1 MHLHKIFFSLLLF
14 FLLKTD
20 ALTAQASFQWAKSNQ
35 GLLADEATAVAL
47 DALGNV
53 YYAGNFEGVFDL
65 DPSAS
70 TSTIASGG
78 LKDNFIIKLDAS
90 GNFIWGK
97 NFSGTNNSYITDI
110 VADATN
116 NIIIVGNLLG
126 SADFDPSPST
136 FVLTAPGSSNAG
148 FVSKLDFNGNYVWA
162 KTYTSTTNAS
172 ASSVEVDAASNI
184 YIGGNFFGVIDLDP
198 GASSINI
205 TTNNTSSN
213 GFISR
218 LNSSGIYLN
227 HYVIGA
233 SSSDDSVRD
242 LKFDNLS
249 NSLYATSFV
258 ESLIS
263 GTGAYA
269 GGIDVFFEKLNAN
282 LTAVWNKQFG
292 GSGGEYPTT
301 IDIDANGNVYLAGV
315 FNGNCDF
322 DPSISSS
329 FTLASF
335 NAVYDDIFISKY
347 NATGNFV
354 WAKQMGSNSL
364 HDYCN
369 GMVVNTTGVYITGAF
384 QGSCDFDPS
393 VTVNNLTS
401 SGGQDIYIA
410 SVDLNGN
417 YNFAHKYGSSGV
429 ETGISIASDGVNIYT
444 VGYFSNTIDFD
455 FTAGVNTHASLGGT
469 DPFVHKMNLSS
480 VGLQENTK
488 SETHF
493 YPNPANEELHFEN
506 YNGDKVILNIYDLTG
521 KLIHTF
527 TSSEKN
533 FTISLNN
540 VKKGIYILKRETNG
554 KIATNKLLIN

>member
-1 MHLHKIFFSLLLF
+1 MHKIQIFISALF
-14 FLLKTD
+14 FFFVSNQFAK
-20 ALTAQASFQWAKSNQ
+20 AQASSAWAKNNQ
-35 GLLADEATAVAL
+35 GVLNDQATAVAL

-53 YYAGNFEGVFDL
+53 YYAGNFEGTFDL
-65 DPSAS
+65 DPGAS
-70 TSTIASGG
+70 TSTVTSLG

-110 VADATN
+110 VTDATN
-116 NIIIVGNLLG
+116 NIVIVGNLLG
-126 SADFDPSPST
+126 SADFDPSPSS
-136 FVLTAPGSSNAG
+136 FILSAPGSSSAG

-162 KTYTSTTNAS
+162 KTFTSTTNAS
-172 ASSVEVDAASNI
+172 ASSVVVDAASNI
-184 YIGGNFFGVIDLDP
+184 YIGGNFFGIIDLDP
-198 GASSINI
+198 GVPSINI

-218 LNSSGIYLN
+218 LNSSGVYLN
-227 HYVIGA
+227 HYALGA

-258 ESLIS
+258 ESLVS
-263 GTGAYA
+263 GTGAYG

-354 WAKQMGSNSL
+354 WAKQIGSNSL

-369 GMVVNTTGVYITGAF
+369 GMVVNSNGVRIVGAF
-384 QGSCDFDPS
+384 QGTCDFDPS
-393 VTVNNLTS
+393 ATINNLTS

-410 SVDLNGN
+410 SIDLNGN
-417 YNFAHKYGSSGV
+417 YNYAHKYGSSGV
-429 ETGISIASDGVNIYT
+429 ESAISIASDGNSIYT

-455 FTAGVNTHASLGGT
+455 FSTGLSSLVSLGAT
-469 DPFVHKMNLSS
+469 DAVIHKMNLLS
-480 VGLQENTK
+480 VGLKENSK
-488 SETHF
+488 NELNF
-493 YPNPANEELHFEN
+493 YPNPA
-506 YNGDKVILNIYDLTG
+506 
-521 KLIHTF
+521 
-527 TSSEKN
+527 SEK
-533 FTISLNN
+533 LYVNN
-540 VKKGIYILKRETNG
+540 YSGNELKN
-554 KIATNKLLIN
+554 